1 MCNLVLVQLCNGVAE
16 CCSYMM
22 LYSGVF
28 QLCRGKRHLWDPGES
43 LVRLAGRGAVQ
54 RAGLKDQ
61 REGIFTQVRAA
72 NDA

>member
-1 MCNLVLVQLCNGVAE
+1 MQSETSTLSQEKIWQAGFVPP
-16 CCSYMM
+16 
-22 LYSGVF
+22 
-28 QLCRGKRHLWDPGES
+28 CRGKRHLWDPGES
-43 LVRLAGRGAVQ
+43 LLRLAGRGAAQ